1 MLLIVLAD
9 IIEVGFPDCGMAVQT
24 LLVLFLGI
32 LRRASRKWHK
42 QKSHDTS
49 YRQSSQ
55 NLLHF
60 TNLRAF

>member
-32 LRRASRKWHK
+32 LRRAYGEGRDKDCHTYKRSAMPGSI
-42 QKSHDTS
+42 QKDH
-49 YRQSSQ
+49 R
-55 NLLHF
+55 
-60 TNLRAF
+60 